1 MTSNWTNFRTAK
13 HHFLQRL
20 YNIPQLRSLHVSN
33 IQGHVSSDFAL
44 KDIAYQIV
52 DIVTLRPEIQL
63 CYVGVRHK
71 CYEIMETRTSPVPD
85 SSNLGPNGLVHGNG
99 EPVII
104 ATDED
109 DHFSETEG
117 DEETEDDVDDDNNDN
132 NANMNVDDDEFT
144 EVSDDGDSEVDISS
158 EADEGE
164 YFKSRF
170 RLREILFYDDK
181 ISIFKARHG
190 RL

>member
-1 MTSNWTNFRTAK
+1 MSNCADCCTSK

-20 YNIPQLRSLHVSN
+20 YNVPQLRSLHVSN
-33 IQGHVSSDFAL
+33 IQGHSSSDIAL

-63 CYVGVRHK
+63 SYVGIKHK
-71 CYEIMETRTSPVPD
+71 CYEIMESRNSAASG
-85 SSNLGPNGLVHGNG
+85 SSNLGPNGPTHGSG
-99 EPVII
+99 EHAVN
-104 ATDED
+104 TMDDD

-117 DEETEDDVDDDNNDN
+117 DEETEDDADDDANNDN
-132 NANMNVDDDEFT
+132 NANMNVDDDDFT
-144 EVSDDGDSEVDISS
+144 EVSDDGDSEVELSS
-158 EADEGE
+158 EGDEGE
-164 YFKSRF
+164 YFKARF

-181 ISIFKARHG
+181 ISIFKARHA